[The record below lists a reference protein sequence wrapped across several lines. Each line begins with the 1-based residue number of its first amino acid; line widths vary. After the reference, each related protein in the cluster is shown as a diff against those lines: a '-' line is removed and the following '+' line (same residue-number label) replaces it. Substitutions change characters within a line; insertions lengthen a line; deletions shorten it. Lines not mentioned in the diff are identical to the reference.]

1 MESAMNWIEL
11 AIVPIVGGLLG
22 VLGWY
27 LRSSVETI
35 RIEKEKLQD
44 ERRQI
49 YTQILEPYIRIF
61 AGAKNPRETKK
72 AISQITSFEYRK
84 ASFELS
90 LMGSDDV
97 VRAVNELIQHTFR
110 LERDG
115 ASSRPEELLIYWGRV
130 LIAIR
135 RDLGGTGTKLTE
147 IDMLK
152 VHIKD
157 IDQLVR
163 S

>member
-1 MESAMNWIEL
+1 MDWIEL
-11 AIVPIVGGLLG
+11 AIVPVVGGLLG
-22 VLGWY
+22 LLGWY

-35 RIEKEKLQD
+35 RREKEKLQD
-44 ERRQI
+44 ERRKI
-49 YTQILEPYIRIF
+49 YAQILEPYIRIF

-97 VRAVNELIQHTFR
+97 VRAVNELMQHTYR
-110 LERDG
+110 MERDDV
-115 ASSRPEELLIYWGRV
+115 ASRPEELLFYWGRV

-135 RDLGGTGTKLTE
+135 RDLGSTGTKLTE

-157 IDQLVR
+157 IDQLVK